1 MGSPAAH
8 SLAGLRGN
16 RLHPHNPTKTHSE
29 VFLNFG
35 SHCSLMASEE
45 RCAVELTISDWHH
58 AQLII
63 VSRIWHVHGEETMCV
78 VLTLSL
84 IHILPLA
91 MPNPYLIP
99 ARARAPACVPAPCQ
113 NNELCL
119 IPIIPWQMP
128 PGVAILY
135 SWEPEQNGWLSML
148 AFHAEGSMVGALW

>member
-1 MGSPAAH
+1 MA
-8 SLAGLRGN
+8 
-16 RLHPHNPTKTHSE
+16 KF
-29 VFLNFG
+29 FLNFG

-45 RCAVELTISDWHH
+45 RCAVELTISDWHR

-63 VSRIWHVHGEETMCV
+63 VSRIWHVRGEETMCV

-84 IHILPLA
+84 IHILLAA
-91 MPNPYLIP
+91 MPNPYLIGAH
-99 ARARAPACVPAPCQ
+99 ARPPACVPGPCQ

-135 SWEPEQNGWLSML
+135 SWEPEQNGWVSML
-148 AFHAEGSMVGALW
+148 GFHAERGMVGALW